1 MQFFSAS
8 DLDSSLTNLQQCL
21 SSLRS
26 SFFHNGLAL
35 NSDKTEV
42 ISLVTT
48 HRRQSIDTITSI
60 QVSDASVTL
69 SYYIQ
74 LLGITL
80 DNRLR
85 FDKHVSNVCWI
96 SYFHKRALRPIRT
109 CLDLESSEY
118 IACATVSSG
127 LTMRTRAYL
136 QSLPTTSIDYSEFKT
151 ASPASFN
158 PITLLFRHARNLL
171 PFTDFQFLNE
181 TCVKLE
187 INKNKQDY
195 RTPELPQS
203 QT

>member
-1 MQFFSAS
+1 MSAEFP
-8 DLDSSLTNLQQCL
+8 T
-21 SSLRS
+21 
-26 SFFHNGLAL
+26 FINGLSVLSAL
-35 NSDKTEV
+35 ALTLRVVSTL
-42 ISLVTT
+42 LV
-48 HRRQSIDTITSI
+48 
-60 QVSDASVTL
+60 
-69 SYYIQ
+69 
-74 LLGITL
+74 LLL
-80 DNRLR
+80 
-85 FDKHVSNVCWI
+85 
-96 SYFHKRALRPIRT
+96 AP
-109 CLDLESSEY
+109 
-118 IACATVSSG
+118 G